1 MNDIAF
7 YTSDMTTA
15 AGMLTSLGVSVLCGL
30 IAMAV
35 YRLGTKRPSKYMLI
49 SSLILPSIVHAVI
62 LLVNG
67 SIGAGIAVAG
77 AFSLVRFRSV
87 PGNSR
92 DICILF
98 FAMAAGLG
106 CGMGYIG
113 YSAAFTL
120 IMGLII
126 IISEK
131 LIPSDISDK
140 YKLLKITIPEDM
152 EYGNAF
158 DEVLKKYTSYSV
170 LENVKTARMG
180 TMYVLSYRIVLKS
193 ISEEKEMLDKL
204 RCINGNLTVSCGMT
218 PDNTPEL

>member
-126 IISEK
+126 IIAEK

-158 DEVLKKYTSYSV
+158 DDVLKKYTSYSV

-193 ISEEKEMLDKL
+193 ISEEKEMLDNL